1 MQAINSNAMN
11 FFVSFRITII
21 HLLAFGKDFLQQ
33 YSQVSCLEMLS
44 HF

>member
-21 HLLAFGKDFLQQ
+21 HLLAFGERFFATILASFLP
-33 YSQVSCLEMLS
+33 
-44 HF
+44 